1 MMTEYSGYVMNIYIH
16 IYMHSAPCW
25 LKLLVSC
32 RNESEVSERVSDPIF
47 SDQTALKSDDDDD
60 NNNDDDNNGNGD
72 GTDSER

>member
-1 MMTEYSGYVMNIYIH
+1 
-16 IYMHSAPCW
+16 
-25 LKLLVSC
+25 
-32 RNESEVSERVSDPIF
+32 VSERVSDPIF